1 MTVANVLTH
10 LKRQKWFYLWI
21 VFLLAVLGVA
31 GVAAYL
37 VWTRGLEVTGL
48 SDRVPWGL
56 WITTDLSAVALGA
69 GSFVTAALVYFMGGK
84 RFAPVSRVA
93 LLIGLL
99 ADTGTGLTLLLDLG
113 RPDRFYHPLIY
124 WNSKSLLWVITW
136 SIILY
141 ITILLIELA
150 PVLTESRWLAR
161 WPVFHKISEQIH
173 KATPV
178 AAFLGIIISIIHLA
192 ATGAAYGIVRGRVV
206 WFNTAMA
213 IVFLTSGIYAGLS
226 FTILVIVVTSRVMQ
240 RELVKRSLLDEL
252 VRITGWTI
260 VACGVV
266 RTLSSASNYFS
277 YRPFLGESI
286 NVLYTSTPYSLA
298 LTLGEFLFGMVIP
311 ISIYLNPSVRYRHR
325 NLVIAGLSTTAG
337 LLLCRW
343 DTTLSGLVAT
353 LSYSPSN
360 PAVEFFSYSPTW
372 VEWAGVAGVLAY
384 AALVYTLAVR
394 FLPIFETEAESGEHT
409 PQSAPATAA

>member
-1 MTVANVLTH
+1 MVKKNRL
-10 LKRQKWFYLWI
+10 FILWI
-21 VFLLAVLGVA
+21 GFLVAVLGMA
-31 GVAAYL
+31 GLAAYL

-48 SDRVPWGL
+48 SNQVPWGL
-56 WITTDLSAVALGA
+56 WITADLSAVALGA

-93 LLIGLL
+93 LLIGFL
-99 ADTGTGLTLLLDLG
+99 ADTGTSLTLLLDLG

-124 WNSKSLLWVITW
+124 WNPKSLLWVITW

-161 WPVFHKISEQIH
+161 WPIFHQIGEQIH

-178 AAFLGIIISIIHLA
+178 AAFLGIVISIIHLA
-192 ATGAAYGIVRGRVV
+192 ATGAAYGVVRGRVV
-206 WFNTAMA
+206 WFNPAMS
-213 IVFLTSGIYAGLS
+213 IIFLTSGIFAGLS

-252 VRITGWTI
+252 ARITGWAI
-260 VACGVV
+260 VVCGIV
-266 RTLSSASNYFS
+266 RTLNSASNYFS
-277 YRPFLGESI
+277 YKPFLGESI
-286 NVLYTSTPYSLA
+286 NTLYAATPYSLA
-298 LTLGEFLFGMVIP
+298 LTLGEFLFGMIIP
-311 ISIYLNPSVRYRHR
+311 LSIYFNPSVRQRYR
-325 NLVIAGLSTTAG
+325 NLVIAGLSTTIG

-360 PAVEFFSYSPTW
+360 PAIEFVSYLPTW
-372 VEWAGVAGVLAY
+372 VEWAGIAGVLAY
-384 AALVYTLAVR
+384 AALAYTLAVR
-394 FLPIFETEAESGEHT
+394 FLPIFETQEGDKARVAE
-409 PQSAPATAA
+409 PAPAGAP

>member
-1 MTVANVLTH
+1 M
-10 LKRQKWFYLWI
+10 LKKNRLFILWI
-21 VFLLAVLGVA
+21 AFLVAVLGLA
-31 GVAAYL
+31 GVAAFL

-69 GSFVTAALVYFMGGK
+69 GSFVTAALVHFVGGK

-99 ADTGTGLTLLLDLG
+99 ADTGTVLTLLFDLG

-124 WNSKSLLWVITW
+124 WNPKSLLWVITW

-141 ITILLIELA
+141 VTILLIELA
-150 PVLTESRWLAR
+150 PVLTEIRWLAR
-161 WPVFHKISEQIH
+161 WPIFHQIGEGIH

-178 AAFLGIIISIIHLA
+178 VAFLGIIISLIHLA
-192 ATGAAYGIVRGRVV
+192 ATGAAYGVVRGRVV
-206 WFNTAMA
+206 WFNTAMSIIFLA
-213 IVFLTSGIYAGLS
+213 SGVFAGLS
-226 FTILVIVVTSRVMQ
+226 FTILVIVVTSRVMG
-240 RELVKRSLLDEL
+240 RELVQRSLLDEL
-252 VRITGWTI
+252 AQITGWAI
-260 VACGVV
+260 VVYGII
-266 RTLSSASNYFS
+266 RGLNWASNYFT

-286 NVLYTSTPYSLA
+286 SVLHDATPYSLA
-298 LTLGEFLFGMVIP
+298 ISLGEVLFGMVIP
-311 ISIYLNPSVRYRHR
+311 LAIYFNPSVRQRHR
-325 NLVIAGLSTTAG
+325 NLVIAGLSATAG
-337 LLLCRW
+337 LLLSRW

-360 PAVEFFSYSPTW
+360 PTVEFFSYSPTW

-394 FLPIFETEAESGEHT
+394 FLPIFKTEEEDRARAAE
-409 PQSAPATAA
+409 PAPAGAV